1 METNFQRVPKELLKQ
16 YRRRL
21 RIAIIRDLM
30 DLTLFAGTQPED
42 QLEQVLTLQNLV
54 PFIRVVTGDGCE
66 TVSVRHYEIAQTMLR
81 VTATRLQILIDTNYS
96 QIVIPILN
104 NIVMLLSGLKAE
116 PRKLLPEGWKHR
128 QNEINRIRRTILQRI
143 GVDEAMPESQSEVK

>member
-1 METNFQRVPKELLKQ
+1 
-16 YRRRL
+16 
-21 RIAIIRDLM
+21 
-30 DLTLFAGTQPED
+30 
-42 QLEQVLTLQNLV
+42 
-54 PFIRVVTGDGCE
+54 
-66 TVSVRHYEIAQTMLR
+66 MLR